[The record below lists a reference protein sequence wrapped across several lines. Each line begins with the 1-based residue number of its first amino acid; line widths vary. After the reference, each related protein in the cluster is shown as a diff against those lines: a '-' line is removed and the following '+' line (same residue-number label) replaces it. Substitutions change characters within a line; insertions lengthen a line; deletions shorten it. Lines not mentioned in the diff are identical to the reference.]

1 MKKIVSLVVV
11 LILMLNV
18 SCDKCEEGDRA
29 TPASFF
35 VAIVDAT
42 TDENVFENETF
53 LPTQIVIKD
62 LDDKLIP
69 FRFIPNS
76 NLIQIFPNTQNLVD
90 NTIKLKLNNPTS
102 LITEEIIITNDL
114 SVTQEECYTTYK
126 VENVQVPNNTFNIV
140 DRIYVIKI

>member
-1 MKKIVSLVVV
+1 
-11 LILMLNV
+11 MLNV

-90 NTIKLKLNNPTS
+90 NTIKLKLNNPTT
-102 LITEEIIITNDL
+102 LTTEEIIITNDL
-114 SVTQEECYTTYK
+114 SATQEECYTTYK

>member
-11 LILMLNV
+11 LILTLNV

-62 LDDKLIP
+62 LEDKLIP

-90 NTIKLKLNNPTS
+90 NTINLKLNNPTT
-102 LITEEIIITNDL
+102 LTTEEIIITNDL
-114 SVTQEECYTTYK
+114 SATQEECYTTYK
-126 VENVQVPNNTFNIV
+126 VDNVQVPNNISNVV
-140 DRIYVIKI
+140 DGIYVIKI

>member
-1 MKKIVSLVVV
+1 
-11 LILMLNV
+11 MLNV

-35 VAIVDAT
+35 VAIVDAAT
-42 TDENVFENETF
+42 NENVFENETF

-62 LDDKLIP
+62 LDDKLVP

-90 NTIKLKLNNPTS
+90 NTIELTLNNPTT
-102 LITEEIIITNDL
+102 LTVEEILITNDL
-114 SVTQEECYTTYK
+114 TAKAEECYTTYK
-126 VENVQVPNNTFNIV
+126 VENVQVPNNISNVV
-140 DRIYVIKI
+140 DGIYVIKI

>member
-62 LDDKLIP
+62 LEDKLIP

-90 NTIKLKLNNPTS
+90 NTIKLKLNNPTT
-102 LITEEIIITNDL
+102 LTTEEIIITNDL
-114 SVTQEECYTTYK
+114 SATQEECYTTYK
-126 VENVQVPNNTFNIV
+126 VENIQVPNNTFNIV

>member
-11 LILMLNV
+11 LILILNV

-90 NTIKLKLNNPTS
+90 NTIKLKLNNPTT
-102 LITEEIIITNDL
+102 LTTEEIIITNDL
-114 SVTQEECYTTYK
+114 SATQEECYTTYK

>member
-35 VAIVDAT
+35 IAIVDAT

-62 LDDKLIP
+62 LDDELIP

-90 NTIKLKLNNPTS
+90 NTIKLKLNNPTT

-114 SVTQEECYTTYK
+114 SATQEECYTTYK

-140 DRIYVIKI
+140 DGIYVIKI

>member
-1 MKKIVSLVVV
+1 
-11 LILMLNV
+11 MLNV

-76 NLIQIFPNTQNLVD
+76 NLIQIFPNTLNLVD
-90 NTIKLKLNNPTS
+90 NTIKLTLNNPTT
-102 LITEEIIITNDL
+102 LTTEEIIITNDL
-114 SVTQEECYTTYK
+114 SATQEECYTTYK
-126 VENVQVPNNTFNIV
+126 VENIQVPNNISNVV
-140 DRIYVIKI
+140 DGIYVIKI

>member
-1 MKKIVSLVVV
+1 MKKIIV
-11 LILMLNV
+11 LIVLSTV
-18 SCDKCEEGDRA
+18 FSTISCDKCEEGDRA

-62 LDDKLIP
+62 LEDKPVP

-76 NLIQIFPNTQNLVD
+76 NLIQIFPNTQNVVD
-90 NTIKLKLNNPTS
+90 NTIELTLNNPTT
-102 LITEEIIITNDL
+102 LTVEEILITNDL
-114 SVTQEECYTTYK
+114 SAKEEECYTTYK
-126 VENVQVPNNTFNIV
+126 VENVQVPNNISNVV
-140 DRIYVIKI
+140 DGIYVIKI

>member
-90 NTIKLKLNNPTS
+90 NTIKLKLNNPTT

-114 SVTQEECYTTYK
+114 SATQEECYTTYK

-140 DRIYVIKI
+140 DGIYVIKI

>member
-35 VAIVDAT
+35 VAIVDAA

-90 NTIKLKLNNPTS
+90 NTIKLKLNNPTT
-102 LITEEIIITNDL
+102 LITEEIIITYDL
-114 SVTQEECYTTYK
+114 SATQEECYTTYK